1 MRFNDVEGAAEFLD
15 DVHPDWYNKVDT
27 KIINMA
33 SFTSCVLGQLY
44 DGYSNG
50 CKVLA
55 IISYDEMRPFC
66 GEYNQWVKEIENRRN
81 KMKEYDMKT
90 NPWFIRINDEEEHA
104 AVVEFLKEKGYAD
117 DEFIPS
123 YNSNIRALTN
133 AYSDGSWVGSKLMWS
148 DSAGDRYDDVR
159 KEIVVKFKS
168 TLSIDSVVYPD
179 VESPTQQKMREL
191 EEQQRKI
198 ADEIAELRKMM

>member
-55 IISYDEMRPFC
+55 IISYDEMKPFC
-66 GEYNQWVKEIENRRN
+66 GEYNQWLKEIENRRN

-104 AVVEFLKEKGYAD
+104 AVVEFLKEKGYD
-117 DEFIPS
+117 DIAS
-123 YNSNIRALTN
+123 YRSGINALTN
-133 AYSDGSWVGSKLMWS
+133 ACSDGSGIDGDVMWS
-148 DSAGDRYDDVR
+148 SVAGKYLDDVR
-159 KEIVVKFKS
+159 KEIVVNFKS
-168 TLSIDSVVYPD
+168 TLSVDKVVYPD

-198 ADEIAELRKMM
+198 ADEIAKLRESL

>member
-1 MRFNDVEGAAEFLD
+1 MRFNNVEGAAKFLD

-66 GEYNQWVKEIENRRN
+66 GEYNQWLKEIENRRN
-81 KMKEYDMKT
+81 KVKEYDMKT
-90 NPWFIRINDEEEHA
+90 NPWFIRINNKEEHA
-104 AVVEFLKEKGYAD
+104 AVVEFLKEKGYD
-117 DEFIPS
+117 DNVIPS
-123 YNSNIRALTN
+123 YNSNINALVN
-133 AYSDGSWVGSKLMWS
+133 SFSRGSWLDGDVMWS
-148 DSAGDRYDDVR
+148 STAGKYLDDVR
-159 KEIVVKFKS
+159 KEIVVNFKS
-168 TLSIDSVVYPD
+168 TLSVDKVVYPD

-198 ADEIAELRKMM
+198 ADEIAKLRESL